1 MRYLVVILALIA
13 MAQSAAYV
21 ARMPPP
27 PADGIGAVLAAYRSV
42 APMLPADGL
51 IGFVETSAD
60 ADLNR
65 LHYYLAQHALAPR
78 VLSQASDVTANVVVT
93 TPGGPLDAGT
103 VPRLAGFT
111 LVGTGVGEI
120 RVFRREPR

>member
-1 MRYLVVILALIA
+1 MKYVVVVLALIA
-13 MAQSAAYV
+13 LAQSAVHV

-27 PADGIGAVLAAYRSV
+27 PADGIGAVLAAYESV
-42 APMLPADGL
+42 APLLPADGL

-65 LHYYLAQHALAPR
+65 LNYYLAQHALAPR
-78 VLSQASDVTANVVVT
+78 LLSREPDVAANVVIT
-93 TPGGPLDAGT
+93 TPGGPPDAEK

-111 LVGTGVGEI
+111 LIGTGLGEI